1 MAVDSAAT
9 AEWRR
14 HWPLVLAA
22 SLGYAV
28 VAIPTMTLGAFMAPL
43 EAAFHWSRA
52 ELTAGLIIQALVG
65 LVSQPIVGRMI
76 DRWGPRRIGLA
87 GLVACGCAFALFST
101 MDGSVT
107 MWLLLW
113 VVVSVAVQLIL
124 SPVWTAAVSSE
135 FEAGRG
141 LAIAITLSGGAIV
154 TLTAP
159 VLAALLIERQGWRA
173 AYVFLGLAP
182 AAFVLVL
189 CYFLFFS
196 RKDRQRI
203 SKDPAAAIPDA
214 GLSAREG
221 LRSPVLY
228 KLILATIIGNP
239 MVIGVMIHV
248 IPITSTTGL
257 TVKQAALVAG
267 SLGLS
272 SVLGKIFMGIL
283 IKRVPGQVLAAAN
296 MALPIAGA
304 LMLMQPSDS
313 LILRIVAITFFG
325 VSSGAQT
332 ALQIYLASRHFG
344 LRAFGTLVSL
354 IAMTFTITTGIGPFL
369 AGYLFD
375 LAGDYHLLLMLT
387 IPAAIIG
394 SLILLWIGRYPED
407 TKTVLSPV
415 GPVQTEGA

>member
-1 MAVDSAAT
+1 MDRVALG
-9 AEWRR
+9 EWRR

-43 EAAFHWSRA
+43 EAAFGWSRA
-52 ELTAGLIIQALVG
+52 QLTAGLIVQALVG
-65 LVSQPIVGRMI
+65 IATQPLVGRMI
-76 DRWGPRRIGLA
+76 DRWGPRRIGLT
-87 GLVACGCAFALFST
+87 GLVLCGCAFALFST
-101 MDGSVT
+101 MDGSVA

-113 VVVSVAVQLIL
+113 VLVALAVQLIL
-124 SPVWTAAVSSE
+124 SPTWTAAVSSE

-159 VLAALLIERQGWRA
+159 VLAALLIEQQGWRA
-173 AYVFLGLAP
+173 AYVMLGLVP
-182 AAFVLVL
+182 AVLVLVL
-189 CYFLFFS
+189 CYFCFFS

-203 SKDPAAAIPDA
+203 SKDPAAVVPDA
-214 GLSAREG
+214 GLSAGEG

-228 KLILATIIGNP
+228 KLIGATIIGNP
-239 MVIGVMIHV
+239 MVIGIMIHV

-272 SVLGKIFMGIL
+272 SVLGKILMGLL
-283 IKRVPGQVLAAAN
+283 IKRVPGHVLAAAN

-313 LILRIVAITFFG
+313 LTLRIVAITFFG

-332 ALQIYLASRHFG
+332 ALAIYLASRHFG

-354 IAMTFTITTGIGPFL
+354 IAMTFTITTGVGPFL
-369 AGYLFD
+369 AGHLFD
-375 LAGDYHLLLMLT
+375 IAGDYHLLLLAT
-387 IPAAIIG
+387 IPASILA
-394 SLILLWIGRYPED
+394 SLILLWVGRYPED
-407 TKTVLSPV
+407 AKIATSPA
-415 GPVQTEGA
+415 GLARTEGA

>member
-1 MAVDSAAT
+1 
-9 AEWRR
+9 
-14 HWPLVLAA
+14 WPLVLAA

-52 ELTAGLIIQALVG
+52 ELTAGLISQAL
-65 LVSQPIVGRMI
+65 VGRMI

-189 CYFLFFS
+189 CYFL
-196 RKDRQRI
+196 
-203 SKDPAAAIPDA
+203 
-214 GLSAREG
+214 
-221 LRSPVLY
+221 
-228 KLILATIIGNP
+228 
-239 MVIGVMIHV
+239 
-248 IPITSTTGL
+248 
-257 TVKQAALVAG
+257 
-267 SLGLS
+267 
-272 SVLGKIFMGIL
+272 
-283 IKRVPGQVLAAAN
+283 
-296 MALPIAGA
+296 
-304 LMLMQPSDS
+304 
-313 LILRIVAITFFG
+313 
-325 VSSGAQT
+325 
-332 ALQIYLASRHFG
+332 
-344 LRAFGTLVSL
+344 
-354 IAMTFTITTGIGPFL
+354 
-369 AGYLFD
+369 
-375 LAGDYHLLLMLT
+375 
-387 IPAAIIG
+387 
-394 SLILLWIGRYPED
+394 
-407 TKTVLSPV
+407 
-415 GPVQTEGA
+415 